1 MKEITIF
8 NIEKSLEHILNN
20 KSSVARF
27 GDGEIDIIAGNSI
40 PYQDYDR
47 ELANQLKKIICLQS
61 NDDFL
66 VCLPDVFTDIERYN
80 DFAKSFWKNHFNHY
94 HQLYE
99 EIHWADW
106 YGTTFISRP
115 YIDLE
120 DKSTASKSF
129 EMLKKLWH
137 EKDLLIVEGVHSRS
151 GLGNDLFDGAKT
163 IERILCPSK
172 NAFSRL
178 EEIKNAIRRNGK
190 NKLVLVMLGPTAKV
204 IAHDLYQE
212 GYQVIDLG
220 HIDSE
225 YEWYKMGATSKVPLK
240 GKHTAEFNYE
250 DSFDKVVDAEYQRQ
264 IVEDLTIEPLISV
277 VVPVYNSEK
286 YLELCIDSI
295 INQTYKNLD
304 ILLINDGSTDN
315 SARICENYAQKDKR
329 IRAFHKEN
337 GGVGSSRNVAL
348 ELFNGEYLIF
358 VDNDDWLNENHVEK
372 LYRHLMN
379 SNADIAIGNFTP
391 YIEETQTYLIHTNE
405 MNYFERLMSV
415 EEWFSY
421 QYRGEN
427 CFSQCFTVPWAKI
440 YKRELLK
447 NIVYPVNKK
456 VEDDYTTYKIYLRAK
471 SIFFFN
477 ESIYL
482 HRKRQESVTKSV
494 NQIHVF
500 PIQSIEERM
509 TILSSLGMSIE
520 EEKKAYL
527 WRLKLHMDCLL
538 DVGDI
543 QSYKEVKQKYDLLT
557 SGENIER

>member
-1 MKEITIF
+1 M
-8 NIEKSLEHILNN
+8 
-20 KSSVARF
+20 
-27 GDGEIDIIAGNSI
+27 
-40 PYQDYDR
+40 
-47 ELANQLKKIICLQS
+47 
-61 NDDFL
+61 
-66 VCLPDVFTDIERYN
+66 
-80 DFAKSFWKNHFNHY
+80 
-94 HQLYE
+94 
-99 EIHWADW
+99 
-106 YGTTFISRP
+106 
-115 YIDLE
+115 
-120 DKSTASKSF
+120 
-129 EMLKKLWH
+129 
-137 EKDLLIVEGVHSRS
+137 
-151 GLGNDLFDGAKT
+151 
-163 IERILCPSK
+163 
-172 NAFSRL
+172 
-178 EEIKNAIRRNGK
+178 
-190 NKLVLVMLGPTAKV
+190 
-204 IAHDLYQE
+204 
-212 GYQVIDLG
+212 
-220 HIDSE
+220 
-225 YEWYKMGATSKVPLK
+225 
-240 GKHTAEFNYE
+240 
-250 DSFDKVVDAEYQRQ
+250 
-264 IVEDLTIEPLISV
+264 

-482 HRKRQESVTKSV
+482 HRKRQERVTKSV